1 MRYIIIV
8 CSCTLILSAILT
20 LVCEVEFLYALGFT
34 TLAVVAIVAL
44 DGLVAGVA
52 RMLPKK
58 FADREKKIFHVSAK
72 EKSFYEKL
80 KIRKWKDRMPDMSRV
95 MADMVPKQL
104 GKCPKSS
111 DAWRLVQETCRA
123 EIVHWGL
130 CLCAPVIY
138 FFWWNWIGVCLSCL
152 TVLCNLPFV
161 LIQRYN
167 RPALVRLAVRLELRE
182 ERKKC
187 KC

>member
-1 MRYIIIV
+1 MP
-8 CSCTLILSAILT
+8 LLLS
-20 LVCEVEFLYALGFT
+20 VLYVLALGI
-34 TLAVVAIVAL
+34 AAHYIGEAIPASWFHYERFPYRTQ
-44 DGLVAGVA
+44 GWEREG
-52 RMLPKK
+52 RIY
-58 FADREKKIFHVSAK
+58 DR
-72 EKSFYEKL
+72 L
-80 KIRKWKDRMPDMSRV
+80 QIRKWKDRMPDMSRV